1 MVSGSACR
9 CTYPLAESLQIEGS
23 DGVLVVVVVVGV
35 VAGLVRPR
43 RARFGAPRAVAVVFA
58 AALITSGVGRD
69 VRGGACGVARGRASC
84 SALLWIALQRRHLAS
99 VLLAIGVGLNVAVV
113 AANGGMPVDSGA
125 LARVGRRDV
134 DVTRGF
140 LYKHVPM
147 TGDTRLSWLGDRI
160 PVPIQRNV
168 ISVGDVLMAVAIC
181 LWVADGVGSWWNE
194 RRSAGAVHR
203 EHGRGS
209 GREVVG
215 DSE

>member
-1 MVSGSACR
+1 MV
-9 CTYPLAESLQIEGS
+9 L
-23 DGVLVVVVVVGV
+23 VGV

-43 RARFGAPRAVAVVFA
+43 RTRFGTPRAVVVVFA
-58 AALITSGVGRD
+58 AAVAQIVSIATTGVMHTALLATSVVLG
-69 VRGGACGVARGRASC
+69 
-84 SALLWIALQRRHLAS
+84 LLWIALQRRHLAS
-99 VLLAIGVGLNVAVV
+99 VLLGVGAALNVAVV

-147 TGDTRLSWLGDRI
+147 TSDTRLSWLGDRI

-181 LWVADGVGSWWNE
+181 LWVADGVGSWWND
-194 RRSAGAVHR
+194 RRSAGPVHR
-203 EHGRGS
+203 EHGRGP

>member
-1 MVSGSACR
+1 MPGSARPAPWRWCSPR
-9 CTYPLAESLQIEGS
+9 PLTQVVSL
-23 DGVLVVVVVVGV
+23 
-35 VAGLVRPR
+35 A
-43 RARFGAPRAVAVVFA
+43 
-58 AALITSGVGRD
+58 TSGVVHD
-69 VRGGACGVARGRASC
+69 V
-84 SALLWIALQRRHLAS
+84 LLWTSVVLGGLWLALQRRHLAS
-99 VLLAIGVGLNVAVV
+99 VLLAIGAGLNFAVV
-113 AANGGMPVDSGA
+113 AANGGMPVDSDA

-168 ISVGDVLMAVAIC
+168 ISVGDVVMAVAIC

-194 RRSAGAVHR
+194 RRSAGAVHG
-203 EHGRGS
+203 EHGRGP

>member
-1 MVSGSACR
+1 
-9 CTYPLAESLQIEGS
+9 
-23 DGVLVVVVVVGV
+23 VLVVMVLVGV

-43 RARFGAPRAVAVVFA
+43 PSRLGAPRAVVVVFA
-58 AALITSGVGRD
+58 AAAIQMASVTTAGVVHAALLATSVIL
-69 VRGGACGVARGRASC
+69 GA
-84 SALLWIALQRRHLAS
+84 LWIALQRRHLAS

-160 PVPIQRNV
+160 PVPVQRNV

-181 LWVADGVGSWWNE
+181 LWVADGVGSWLYE
-194 RRSAGAVHR
+194 RRSAGPVHG
-203 EHGRGS
+203 EHGRGP

>member
-1 MVSGSACR
+1 MLFVMV
-9 CTYPLAESLQIEGS
+9 L
-23 DGVLVVVVVVGV
+23 VGV

-43 RARFGAPRAVAVVFA
+43 RARFGAPRAVAIVLA
-58 AALITSGVGRD
+58 AAAIQVASVATTGVMHTALLATSVAL
-69 VRGGACGVARGRASC
+69 GA
-84 SALLWIALQRRHLAS
+84 LWIALQRRHLAS
-99 VLLAIGVGLNVAVV
+99 VLLGVGAALNVAVV
-113 AANGGMPVDSGA
+113 VANGGMPVDSGA

-168 ISVGDVLMAVAIC
+168 ISVGDVVMAVAIC

-194 RRSAGAVHR
+194 RRSAGPVHG
-203 EHGRGS
+203 EHGCGP